1 MLISALLPPV
11 PEAAEV
17 TPKENGDKMAG
28 VLTYGVPV
36 VDSQFVPAVE
46 LAPPSSRFPLL
57 LIDAR

>member
-1 MLISALLPPV
+1 MLLSALLPPV

-17 TPKENGDKMAG
+17 TPVGDGDKMAG
-28 VLTYGVPV
+28 ALEYGVPMV
-36 VDSQFVPAVE
+36 NSQFMPAVE